1 MDLVPEMNRW
11 LQIVEMT
18 FSVSLAVGFF
28 LLLKTDG
35 SLQTSSKSV

>member
-18 FSVSLAVGFF
+18 FPVSLF
-28 LLLKTDG
+28 LKAMLSRKQLNTA
-35 SLQTSSKSV
+35 QFSSKFA